1 MVMYCRF
8 SVHVVF
14 GAVVSGQAL
23 VRQVEMLPV
32 DRNARPLQDAVVTNC
47 GQLVKLTKGNKHHS
61 QTSSTRRVDIN
72 NRNLG
77 IYGMEACRL

>member
-1 MVMYCRF
+1 M
-8 SVHVVF
+8 VF

-47 GQLVKLTKGNKHHS
+47 GQLVKLTKGNKH
-61 QTSSTRRVDIN
+61 QNKTPTTRLADHHWDSNVF
-72 NRNLG
+72 LHPK
-77 IYGMEACRL
+77 MEAEA